1 MIPTTLS
8 DWSVAVL
15 IELLERHVFED
26 EQFDFKESLLDPR
39 DDKAKDRLRKTCSAF
54 ANTEGGFLVFGV
66 ANAASLSPRKRL
78 IGLDTS
84 LDFPE
89 HFGNFPLSCTP
100 SAPWLF
106 LNPPLKLENGRLIHV
121 VHVLKSWRAPHSVG
135 NTENGW
141 IFPKRTNKGNEA
153 MNMDEIRSAFL
164 GLYEKRLKLQLLKSE
179 LATIKQNAL
188 GCFVAEP
195 EKVSS
200 HYSLVSFDTAI
211 VDSIV
216 ADTYSITASYPDLLS
231 ALSRIRER
239 TRLANNKIQLFFHVA
254 MIGMTNK
261 DQMIREHNEFLKSVG
276 EDISKLCDCADFELD
291 KVLKP

>member
-1 MIPTTLS
+1 MG
-8 DWSVAVL
+8 
-15 IELLERHVFED
+15 RHVFED
-26 EQFDFKESLLDPR
+26 EQFDFKESLPDSR
-39 DDKAKDRLRKTCSAF
+39 DDKAKDRLRKTCCAF

-66 ANAASLSPRKRL
+66 ANATSLSAHKRL
-78 IGLDTS
+78 VGFDTS

-89 HFGNFPLSCTP
+89 HFGNFPLSCIP
-100 SAPWLF
+100 SVPWIF

-121 VHVLKSWRAPHSVG
+121 VHILKSWRAPHSVG
-135 NTENGW
+135 NLEVGW

-179 LATIKQNAL
+179 LSTIKQNAL
-188 GCFVAEP
+188 GCFVVEP

-216 ADTYSITASYPDLLS
+216 ADTYSITAAYSGLLS
-231 ALSRIRER
+231 MLSLIRER
-239 TRLANNKIQLFFHVA
+239 TRVANNKIQLFYHVA

-261 DQMIREHNEFLKSVG
+261 DQIIREHNEFLKSIG
-276 EDISKLCDCADFELD
+276 EEISKLCDYADAELD